1 MTCFKHGL
9 GKALPILQPQVQ
21 RFQSPDQR
29 TVPGIIDI
37 IRVQEPL
44 ILLHQRPVPPGH
56 RPLRPEGKK
65 PTGEPNRYQIGD
77 HHQSADPDHNLVCQP
92 GPIHLFRIA
101 SQNLKYA
108 EEGQQ
113 PQRSLIQ
120 YEPNCE
126 DVFNAVIPEY
136 IAGIIYS
143 ALCES
148 LASELAA
155 RRTAMDA
162 ASKNAAEMIENLNLY
177 YNRARQAAITQEIT
191 EIVGGAEH

>member
-1 MTCFKHGL
+1 M
-9 GKALPILQPQVQ
+9 LPIGKRAVEHFVRRGATLLTDEYFQAAEVSVGDCFQMSRAVASGFLRGEFDAVKVCYTRFASMLTQTAEALDVLPLVLPQP
-21 RFQSPDQR
+21 
-29 TVPGIIDI
+29 
-37 IRVQEPL
+37 
-44 ILLHQRPVPPGH
+44 
-56 RPLRPEGKK
+56 
-65 PTGEPNRYQIGD
+65 
-77 HHQSADPDHNLVCQP
+77 
-92 GPIHLFRIA
+92 
-101 SQNLKYA
+101 
-108 EEGQQ
+108 EGQQ